1 MSDLSPARR
10 AKRILLIDDNDVFRG
25 SLAAMLTHEA
35 YDVIEA
41 ADGGE
46 GAQLFVEHKPDLVI
60 TDMVMPGMNGIET
73 MLELWRDYP
82 HARFIAIS
90 GSAHAFNAE
99 FNLTCA
105 KEMGALHTFVKPLD
119 RGEFLAAVADAFAA
133 APGAN
138 ESSEPI
144 VPLPA

>member
-1 MSDLSPARR
+1 
-10 AKRILLIDDNDVFRG
+10 LIDDNEVFRQ
-25 SLAAMLTHEA
+25 SVAAMLSHEG

-41 ADGGE
+41 ANGEDG
-46 GAQLFVEHKPDLVI
+46 ARLFIDHKPDLVI

-90 GSAHAFNAE
+90 GSARAFNAE
-99 FNLTCA
+99 FNLSCA

-119 RGEFLAAVADAFAA
+119 RGAFLAAVADAL
-133 APGAN
+133 APKPPA
-138 ESSEPI
+138 SEPI
-144 VPLPA
+144 VSLPA